1 MNFYFREKIAKSLNE
16 MKVDKEINFE
26 SLTQVQKLNLILYFI
41 EKEHH
46 FTGNGIWIKS
56 DEVTPEKP
64 QS

>member
-1 MNFYFREKIAKSLNE
+1 